1 MNTCKI
7 SLINTTAGKR
17 FLVVTNSRSKE
28 FKTKNGAIKWA
39 IKNNYKIIE
48 VRDLSWKLKGL
59 CVHG

>member
-7 SLINTTAGKR
+7 SLINTTDGKR

-48 VRDLSWKLKGL
+48 VNDLS
-59 CVHG
+59 

>member
-1 MNTCKI
+1 MNICKI

-48 VRDLSWKLKGL
+48 VNDLS
-59 CVHG
+59 